1 MDHKSGYLV
10 ILCCALIH
18 MTTLG
23 SDMIFYHTADQDATT
38 IYLVSLVIAY
48 LLYPLLGW
56 MADVYF
62 TRYSFVRASFIS
74 TIAAMGLLIVSGV
87 LFLTSPEQLYFLLSF
102 KKISLDHVYMN
113 SCNYRYL
120 IGCCSAT
127 ENQQREAAHTTILLV
142 DHQLPQVATPVVPVD
157 ECAKLF

>member
-87 LFLTSPEQLYFLLSF
+87 LFLTSPEQLYFLLSGF
-102 KKISLDHVYMN
+102 SIIICRNVQVEWRE
-113 SCNYRYL
+113 NY
-120 IGCCSAT
+120 
-127 ENQQREAAHTTILLV
+127 H
-142 DHQLPQVATPVVPVD
+142 
-157 ECAKLF
+157 

>member
-62 TRYSFVRASFIS
+62 TTRDTALREHPSYLRWLVNSVRSFVSNITR
-74 TIAAMGLLIVSGV
+74 
-87 LFLTSPEQLYFLLSF
+87 
-102 KKISLDHVYMN
+102 
-113 SCNYRYL
+113 
-120 IGCCSAT
+120 
-127 ENQQREAAHTTILLV
+127 TTIFSTV
-142 DHQLPQVATPVVPVD
+142 WIFHHNLPDWIGSV
-157 ECAKLF
+157 